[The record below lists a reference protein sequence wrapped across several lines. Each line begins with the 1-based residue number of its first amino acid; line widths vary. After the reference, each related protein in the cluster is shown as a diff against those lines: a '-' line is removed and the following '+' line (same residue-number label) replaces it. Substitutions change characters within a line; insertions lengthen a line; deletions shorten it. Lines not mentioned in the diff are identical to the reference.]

1 MKIVYI
7 INSLRKAGPVIVL
20 KRLLDGLDK
29 YKPEI
34 HIIKLADDE
43 KERSMTSEFRKMD
56 LMIHEFHLSKLQLEI
71 NTNNIAARIDS
82 LLESIK
88 PDLIHTHG
96 YHPVLLA
103 SRLNYN
109 CPKIE
114 TLHNVCGED
123 FVFSKGKI
131 LGRYMVKRYLK
142 SLNKLSGAVAI
153 SGCVRDYYTKSSKLK
168 KIDTVYNCI
177 EPYNISSKETLLNK
191 LGLNSSFKYCIAVGS
206 LSGRKDPITVIRAF
220 SRFKQSHPDEN
231 IQLLFLG
238 KGELYD
244 ECQKEIGDRDDIK
257 LLGWKPNP
265 LDYMAV
271 SEFSICAS
279 HSEGFGLNLVES
291 LSMGCPVLCTNITVF
306 DELTKEFKE
315 IKKYQFNPGDVN
327 GLANSIAN
335 IVKER
340 PDFENVTIRAC
351 DLFSQERMADNYMRI
366 YKSYC

>member
-43 KERSMTSEFRKMD
+43 KERSITSEFLEKN
-56 LMIHEFHLSKLQLEI
+56 LTIHEFHLSKLQLEI
-71 NTNNIAARIDS
+71 NTNNIAARIDN
-82 LLESIK
+82 LLDSIK

-206 LSGRKDPITVIRAF
+206 LSGGKDPITVIRAF

-291 LSMGCPVLCTNITVF
+291 LSMGCPVLCTNIKVF